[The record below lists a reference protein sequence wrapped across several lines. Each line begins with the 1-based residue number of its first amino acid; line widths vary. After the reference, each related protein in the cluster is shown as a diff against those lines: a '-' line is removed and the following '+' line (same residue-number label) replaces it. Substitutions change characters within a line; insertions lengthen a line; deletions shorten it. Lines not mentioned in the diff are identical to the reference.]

1 MRTGGICDSFSFS
14 YGRDL
19 FFSFSIII
27 VVILLFSFPAL
38 LVFFFVV
45 FAYITG
51 DSLFFLLSFVHAFV
65 RAFRFCR
72 LRRLM
77 AWSSCSRFF
86 LPHSLC
92 FVFLVRMLSVSSSFV
107 FPFVRFC
114 VYLYRVV
121 WFRGSCYRVSCFLC
135 PFRAVVCSARRRLV
149 FFFLADAR
157 GCQTRRCCRRTFR
170 LNFVTSYLLCG
181 FYFFI
186 PTCPDVR
193 NLEFAEALLSSA
205 PPICPLWLECLLNYL
220 DEFGNF
226 PVLAGVRFYANKPR
240 YPHPSVSSATPFAQ
254 R

>member
-149 FFFLADAR
+149 FFFFGRRSRLPDA
-157 GCQTRRCCRRTFR
+157 
-170 LNFVTSYLLCG
+170 SLLPAH
-181 FYFFI
+181 F
-186 PTCPDVR
+186 
-193 NLEFAEALLSSA
+193 SA
-205 PPICPLWLECLLNYL
+205 
-220 DEFGNF
+220 
-226 PVLAGVRFYANKPR
+226 
-240 YPHPSVSSATPFAQ
+240 
-254 R
+254 